1 MARWRDPIWASAED
15 VIRTEVDA
23 QRWLDQALSLG
34 CVPFLRTDEPGSA
47 TRLMLDIGV
56 RLPAQIDAA
65 RASG

>member
-34 CVPFLRTDEPGSA
+34 CVPFLRTDEPGERNALSC
-47 TRLMLDIGV
+47 LI
-56 RLPAQIDAA
+56 
-65 RASG
+65 